1 MNKKIFYAFIIS
13 FSLLILVIILN
24 RVSFDNMKEYT
35 RAVNHTQEVITSF
48 QHLSNHFKSAQIYSP
63 KYETI
68 PERDLYGLYRKEAL
82 KVTGEVKALKKL
94 VKDNPA
100 QTRLVDSLSSMI
112 SGQIY
117 TLLQKSIDQII
128 ESGEGWRLNYLFAI
142 DKIVSRG
149 ITQENQLLRFR
160 NDKLRQSTSLNN
172 FLSVIFAFI
181 AVIIIVSTF
190 LSTIFLT
197 RKRKWLQ
204 GFLESVLNTSQ
215 NGIINYK
222 AIKEHGKIADFK
234 LEFVNKAIEPL
245 LGIKTDIMMGKK
257 LKELPAYAAEAN
269 LFERYVNVVETGQ
282 SAVFEALYKH
292 NGIEKW
298 FIISLVKLQEGL
310 TASFQDITQLK
321 KYEEDLKSNILQLQ
335 KSNNELEQY
344 AYVASHDLQEPL
356 RKIRSFGSY
365 LQETQANKLDEKGQ
379 LQLEKIMQ
387 AAERMSIL
395 IKDILSFSSL
405 KKDDLFT
412 SVDLNKIIENV
423 KQDLDLFMIQ
433 KQGEIKYKHLPAI
446 EAIPLQMNQLF
457 YNLINNSL
465 KFARE
470 TKKPVIT
477 IWYRD
482 ITENEKAQLELEEN
496 NQRYYEI
503 VLSDNGI
510 GFSQEYAA
518 QIFGLFKRLND
529 RQLYPGS
536 GIGLALCKKVVDNHG
551 GIIYAEGKENEGASF
566 HIILPATQPKN

>member
-1 MNKKIFYAFIIS
+1 
-13 FSLLILVIILN
+13 
-24 RVSFDNMKEYT
+24 MKEYT
-35 RAVNHTQEVITSF
+35 RSVNHTQEVITSF
-48 QHLSNHFKSAQIYSP
+48 ERLSNHFKSAQIYSP

-68 PERDLYGLYRKEAL
+68 PERDLYGQYQKEAL
-82 KVTGEVKALKKL
+82 KVTGEVTALKKL
-94 VKDNPA
+94 VRDNPA

-149 ITQENQLLRFR
+149 IDQENQLLRFR
-160 NDKLRQSTSLNN
+160 NDKLRQSTSVNN

-245 LGIKTDIMMGKK
+245 LGIKPDTLLGKK

-282 SAVFEALYKH
+282 SAVFEALYKN

-477 IWYRD
+477 ISYRD
-482 ITENEKAQLELEEN
+482 ISENEKAQLGLEEN